1 MAFDHLK
8 EYARFLLE
16 NHLDELTACNV
27 ARAREVALPLLKLF
41 AQYSESQLFDFSRN
55 SLAELLRQFA
65 AGTAVQFEAANLQRW
80 QAGNVP
86 GIPADRIDARDLAF
100 TPHTRR
106 HALIKLLRRYT
117 RDLDTYEAVVQ
128 EIELFYANNLG
139 AALEAYVEIQ
149 QEKLRQEKD
158 LLKTVIDNTEDG
170 ISIYDRD
177 YRVTLWNRAVEAR
190 SGISGGQI
198 LGRKLFD
205 VFPVYRDTPDGQA
218 MQRAFEGR
226 AVRLSDMPYR
236 GKEGY
241 YESDLL
247 PLRDE
252 GGAVTGV
259 LAISRDI
266 TKQKEALT
274 RISRSEAL
282 MARAQEVAHFGSWE
296 WNLLTGELSWSD
308 EMYRIYGYEPGS
320 VKATAEWS
328 FGHYHPDDLAATLQT
343 LEDLKAQPRPF
354 QSGHRILRR
363 DGVVR
368 DIEVMGAVETD
379 AAGRAVKLY
388 GASWDITEAKQAE
401 AQLRQHR
408 HFIERIADTTPNLLY
423 IYDLKQN
430 RNVYANRELFRQLG
444 YTAEWVQQT
453 GAAFL
458 PQVVHPDDFAEIV
471 RSFAAL
477 TAASDTDIVHME
489 YRVRTA
495 DGDWR
500 WFYDR
505 ATVFS
510 RDPDGSAREALGT
523 SQDITEQKRGQQDLH
538 EKNEQL
544 SQALAEL
551 RTTRDSLLHLN
562 NALEQKVAERTR
574 ELAASEAELRQ
585 TLDRTIALNNKLR
598 DRENFLAS
606 IIDQTPVSTWIADAG
621 GTQIQVNQACLD
633 LFGVPDESLGLGKYN
648 LLKDNTLREQPFFKD
663 LQAVFT
669 EGKICRFELDYDV
682 SKVTHVD
689 IPTGK
694 AISLVVTIFPVK
706 DADGRVVNAVVQH
719 EDVTA
724 RKKAEEALRYQSR
737 LMRIITDNATSAMLM
752 MDPRGYCTFMNPA
765 AARMLGFTFE
775 EMQQQPMHYMIHHH
789 RPDGSFYPMEECPLG
804 RTLTGEAPMV
814 AHEDVFIRK
823 DGTFFPV
830 SCAASPVF
838 ENGVL
843 VATVIEVRDITG
855 EKEAQVRLVQVNDE
869 LSGKNAE
876 LQRINADLDNFIYAA
891 SHDLRAPIANLESIL
906 SMLRKRLTGRL
917 DPTEAP
923 LMEFAATAIGRLK
936 QTIKDLTEISKVQRE
951 TDEPAEEVEF
961 GEMLRDVQLDIAG
974 LLAESGAVIRTDFA
988 VPAIHYARKNIRSIL
1003 YNLLSNA
1010 VKYRSPKRR
1019 SEVTLS
1025 TRREAGQVLLRVED
1039 NGLGIP
1045 AGQLPKVFSMF
1056 KRFHAHVEGTG
1067 IGLYIVKRVVEN
1079 GGGRIE
1085 VASEE
1090 GKGTTFTL
1098 YFREP

>member
-27 ARAREVALPLLKLF
+27 ARAREVELPLLKLF

-55 SLAELLRQFA
+55 SLAELLHQFV
-65 AGTAVQFEAANLQRW
+65 AGTAMQFEAANLQRW

-86 GIPADRIDARDLAF
+86 GIPSDQIDARDLAF

-106 HALIKLLRRYT
+106 YALIKLLRCYT

-128 EIELFYANNLG
+128 EIEWFYADNLG

-149 QEKLRQEKD
+149 QEKLRKEKD

-170 ISIYDRD
+170 ISIYDQE

-190 SGISGGQI
+190 SGIPGGQI
-198 LGRKLFD
+198 LGRKFFD

-218 MQRAFEGR
+218 MQQALAGR
-226 AVRLSDMPYR
+226 TVRLLDMPYR
-236 GKEGY
+236 DKQGY

-252 GGAVTGV
+252 GGGVTGV

-266 TKQKEALT
+266 TGQKEAITRLT
-274 RISRSEAL
+274 RSEAL
-282 MARAQEVAHFGSWE
+282 MSRAQEVAHFGSWE

-328 FGHYHPDDLAATLQT
+328 FSHYHPDDLAATLKT

-354 QSGHRILRR
+354 QSGHRIFRR
-363 DGVVR
+363 DGVAR

-388 GASWDITEAKQAE
+388 GASRDITEAKQAE

-423 IYDLKQN
+423 IYDLKRNQ
-430 RNVYANRELFRQLG
+430 NVYANRELYRQLG
-444 YTAEWVQQT
+444 YSAEWVQQT

-458 PQVVHPDDFAEIV
+458 PQVVHPDDFPEV
-471 RSFAAL
+471 LRSFRDLAA
-477 TAASDTDIVHME
+477 AGDTDIVQVE
-489 YRVRTA
+489 YRIRTA
-495 DGDWR
+495 AGDWR

-523 SQDITEQKRGQQDLH
+523 SQDITEQKRSQQALH

-551 RTTRDSLLHLN
+551 RAARDSLLHLN

-585 TLDRTIALNNKLR
+585 TLDRTIALNKQLR

-606 IIDQTPVSTWIADAG
+606 IIDQTPVSTWIADAE

-633 LFGVPDESLGLGKYN
+633 LFGVEDSNQGLGKYN
-648 LLKDNTLREQPFFKD
+648 LFRDNTLAGQPGYREIE
-663 LQAVFT
+663 AVFR
-669 EGKICRFELDYDV
+669 EGKVVRFEMDYDV

-689 IPTGK
+689 IPSGK

-719 EDVTA
+719 EDVT
-724 RKKAEEALRYQSR
+724 
-737 LMRIITDNATSAMLM
+737 
-752 MDPRGYCTFMNPA
+752 
-765 AARMLGFTFE
+765 
-775 EMQQQPMHYMIHHH
+775 
-789 RPDGSFYPMEECPLG
+789 
-804 RTLTGEAPMV
+804 
-814 AHEDVFIRK
+814 
-823 DGTFFPV
+823 
-830 SCAASPVF
+830 
-838 ENGVL
+838 
-843 VATVIEVRDITG
+843 
-855 EKEAQVRLVQVNDE
+855 
-869 LSGKNAE
+869 
-876 LQRINADLDNFIYAA
+876 
-891 SHDLRAPIANLESIL
+891 
-906 SMLRKRLTGRL
+906 
-917 DPTEAP
+917 
-923 LMEFAATAIGRLK
+923 
-936 QTIKDLTEISKVQRE
+936 
-951 TDEPAEEVEF
+951 
-961 GEMLRDVQLDIAG
+961 
-974 LLAESGAVIRTDFA
+974 
-988 VPAIHYARKNIRSIL
+988 
-1003 YNLLSNA
+1003 
-1010 VKYRSPKRR
+1010 
-1019 SEVTLS
+1019 
-1025 TRREAGQVLLRVED
+1025 
-1039 NGLGIP
+1039 
-1045 AGQLPKVFSMF
+1045 
-1056 KRFHAHVEGTG
+1056 
-1067 IGLYIVKRVVEN
+1067 
-1079 GGGRIE
+1079 
-1085 VASEE
+1085 
-1090 GKGTTFTL
+1090 
-1098 YFREP
+1098 

>member
-1 MAFDHLK
+1 MAFDHLQD
-8 EYARFLLE
+8 YARFLLE
-16 NHLDELTACNV
+16 NLLDELTACNV

-41 AQYSESQLFDFSRN
+41 AQYSEAQLFDYSRN
-55 SLAELLRQFA
+55 SLRELLTQLA
-65 AGTAVQFEAANLQRW
+65 AGTAVQYEAASLQRW
-80 QAGNVP
+80 KTGGEP
-86 GIPADRIDARDLAF
+86 GVPADQIDARDLAF
-100 TPHTRR
+100 TPHTRKY
-106 HALIKLLRRYT
+106 AFIKLLRRYT
-117 RDLDTYEAVVQ
+117 RDLDVYEAVVQ
-128 EIELFYANNLG
+128 DIELFYATNLG
-139 AALEAYVEIQ
+139 AALEAFVEIGQ
-149 QEKLRQEKD
+149 DKLRKEKD
-158 LLKTVIDNTEDG
+158 LLRTVIDNTEDG
-170 ISIYDRD
+170 ITIYDHE

-190 SGISGGQI
+190 SGIAGGQI
-198 LGRKLFD
+198 IGKKFFD

-218 MQRAFEGR
+218 MQRALEGHR
-226 AVRLSDMPYR
+226 IRLSDMPYR
-236 GKEGY
+236 LREGY

-252 GGAVTGV
+252 EGAVRGV

-266 TKQKEALT
+266 TRQKEALT
-274 RISRSEAL
+274 KVSRSEAL

-296 WNLLTGELSWSD
+296 WNLLTGELAWSD

-328 FGHYHPDDLAATLQT
+328 FSHYFLEDLAATRQT
-343 LEDLKAQPRPF
+343 LEALKAQPQPF
-354 QSGHRILRR
+354 QSAHRIVRR
-363 DGVVR
+363 DGAVR
-368 DIEVMGAVETD
+368 DIQVVGAVETD

-388 GASWDITEAKQAE
+388 GASQDVTQARQAE

-423 IYDLKQN
+423 IYDLKRNQ
-430 RNVYANRELFRQLG
+430 NVYANRELYRQLG

-458 PQVVHPDDFAEIV
+458 PRVVHPDDFPEV
-471 RSFAAL
+471 LRSFSELAAAGDADIVQVEYRIR
-477 TAASDTDIVHME
+477 TAA
-489 YRVRTA
+489 
-495 DGDWR
+495 GDWR

-510 RDPDGSAREALGT
+510 RDPDGSVRETLGT
-523 SQDITEQKRGQQDLH
+523 SQDITEQKRSQQALH
-538 EKNEQL
+538 EKNEAL
-544 SQALAEL
+544 SRALAEL

-562 NALEQKVAERTR
+562 NALEQKVTERTG
-574 ELAASEAELRQ
+574 ELAASELELRQ
-585 TLDRTIALNNKLR
+585 TLDQAIALNKRLR

-606 IIDQTPVSTWIADAG
+606 IIDQTPVSTWIADAE
-621 GTQIQVNQACLD
+621 GTQIQVNRACLD
-633 LFGVPDESLGLGKYN
+633 LFGVEDPGQGLGKYN
-648 LLKDNTLREQPFFKD
+648 LFRDNTLADHPGYGEIR
-663 LQAVFT
+663 AVFR
-669 EGKICRFELDYDV
+669 EGKVLRFEVDYDL
-682 SKVTHVD
+682 SKVTHVQV
-689 IPTGK
+689 PTGR

-737 LMRIITDNATSAMLM
+737 LMRTITDNATSALLM
-752 MDPRGYCTFMNPA
+752 IDPQGYCTFMNPA
-765 AARMLGFTFE
+765 GEKMFGFSFE
-775 EMQQQPMHYMIHHH
+775 EIRQQPLHCMIHHH
-789 RPDGSFYPMEECPLG
+789 RLDGSFYPMEECPLG
-804 RTLTGEAPMV
+804 QTLTENAPML

-838 ENGVL
+838 ENGAPA
-843 VATVIEVRDITG
+843 ATVIEVRDITG
-855 EKEAQVRLVQVNDE
+855 EKEAQARLVQVNSE
-869 LSGKNAE
+869 LRGKNAE

-906 SMLRKRLTGRL
+906 TMLRKRLTGRL
-917 DPTEAP
+917 DATEAP
-923 LMEFAATAIGRLK
+923 LLEFAATAIGRLK

-951 TDEPAEEVEF
+951 TDEPAEEVAF
-961 GEMLRDVQLDIAG
+961 GEMLHDVQLDIAG
-974 LLAESGAVIRTDFA
+974 LITGSGAIIRTDFA
-988 VPAIHYARKNIRSIL
+988 VPSVHYARKNIRSIL

-1010 VKYRSPKRR
+1010 IKYRSPERPP
-1019 SEVTLS
+1019 EVTIL
-1025 TRREAGQVLLRVED
+1025 TRREDGQVVLRVED

-1090 GKGTTFTL
+1090 GRGTAFTL
-1098 YFREP
+1098 YFKEP

>member
-27 ARAREVALPLLKLF
+27 ARAREVELPLLKLF
-41 AQYSESQLFDFSRN
+41 AHYSESQLFDFSRN
-55 SLAELLRQFA
+55 SLAELLGHLA

-86 GIPADRIDARDLAF
+86 GIPSDRIDARDLAF
-100 TPHTRR
+100 SPHTRKYS
-106 HALIKLLRRYT
+106 LIKLLRRYT

-139 AALEAYVEIQ
+139 VALETYVEIQ
-149 QEKLRQEKD
+149 QQKLRQEKD

-170 ISIYDRD
+170 ISIYDHE

-190 SGISGGQI
+190 SGISSEQV
-198 LGRKLFD
+198 LGRKFFD

-218 MQRAFEGR
+218 MQQALAGR
-226 AVRLSDMPYR
+226 TVKLSDMPYR
-236 GKEGY
+236 DKEGY

-252 GGAVTGV
+252 GGAVKGV

-266 TKQKEALT
+266 TEQKETLT
-274 RISRSEAL
+274 RILRSEAL

-296 WNLLTGELSWSD
+296 WNLLTGELSWSP
-308 EMYRIYGYEPGS
+308 EMYRIYGYQPGS

-328 FGHYHPDDLAATLQT
+328 FSHYHPDDLVATLQT

-354 QSGHRILRR
+354 QSGHRIFRR
-363 DGVVR
+363 DGVAR
-368 DIEVMGAVETD
+368 DIEVVGAVETD

-444 YTAEWVQQT
+444 YTPEEVQQT
-453 GAAFL
+453 GGAFL
-458 PQVVHPDDFAEIV
+458 PQVVHPDDFPEV
-471 RSFAAL
+471 LRSFRDLA
-477 TAASDTDIVHME
+477 TAGDTDIVQVE
-489 YRVRTA
+489 YRIRTA
-495 DGDWR
+495 AGDWR

-510 RDPDGSAREALGT
+510 RDPDGSARQTLGT
-523 SQDITEQKRGQQDLH
+523 SQDITEQKRGQQSLH

-551 RTTRDSLLHLN
+551 RAARDSLLHLN

-574 ELAASEAELRQ
+574 ELAASEAELRM
-585 TLDRTIALNNKLR
+585 TLDQTIALNKRLR

-606 IIDQTPVSTWIADAG
+606 IIDQTPVSTWIADAE

-648 LLKDNTLREQPFFKD
+648 LLKDNTLWEQPFYKD

-669 EGKICRFELDYDV
+669 EGKICRFEMDYDV

-706 DADGRVVNAVVQH
+706 DAHGRVVNAVVQH

-737 LMRIITDNATSAMLM
+737 LMQTITDNATSALIMI
-752 MDPRGYCTFMNPA
+752 DARGCCTFINPA
-765 AARMLGFTFE
+765 GEKMLGFAFE
-775 EMQQQPMHYMIHHH
+775 EIRQQPLHYMIHHH
-789 RPDGSFYPMEECPLG
+789 RPDGSFYPVEECPLG
-804 RTLTGEAPMV
+804 RTLLANTPMV

-830 SCAASPVF
+830 SCAASPIF
-838 ENGVL
+838 ENGL
-843 VATVIEVRDITG
+843 PVATVIEVRDITG
-855 EKEAQVRLVQVNDE
+855 EKEAQARLVQVNDE

-906 SMLRKRLTGRL
+906 TMLRKRLTGRL

-951 TDEPAEEVEF
+951 TGEPVEEVGF
-961 GEMLRDVQLDIAG
+961 GEMLRDVQLDIAD

-988 VPAIHYARKNIRSIL
+988 VPAIHFARKNIRSIL

-1010 VKYRSPKRR
+1010 IKYRSPSRR
-1019 SEVTLS
+1019 PEVTLS

-1067 IGLYIVKRVVEN
+1067 IGLYIVKRVMEN

-1090 GKGTTFTL
+1090 GRGTTFTL
-1098 YFREP
+1098 YFRER